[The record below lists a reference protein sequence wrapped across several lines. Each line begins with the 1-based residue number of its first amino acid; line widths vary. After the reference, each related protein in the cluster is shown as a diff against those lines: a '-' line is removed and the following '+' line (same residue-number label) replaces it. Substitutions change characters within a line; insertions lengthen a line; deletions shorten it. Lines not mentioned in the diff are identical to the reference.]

1 MKFTNIK
8 LADGTSGARPGQG
21 LKRNLDYYVDGAE
34 YGVGTC
40 ADSTTTDEDYYI
52 VWNSWPEFNDSGS
65 AANGTKSS
73 DLGDLTN
80 IGITTITARLKGVH
94 VADTCLDMAII
105 RKSDRKAVRVCISGT
120 NSCHYKNIQASD
132 SNTTIEEIDP
142 KDGPWTPEIGRL
154 VNMGY
159 IG

>member
-52 VWNSWPEFNDSGS
+52 VWNSWPEFDDSGS

-105 RKSDRKAVRVCISGT
+105 RKSDRKGVRLQITGT
-120 NSCHYKNIQASD
+120 NRSHYEDINASN
-132 SNTTIEEIDP
+132 SSTTFTAIDP
-142 KDGPWTPEIGRL
+142 SEGPWSPEIGRL